1 MSASCLPRGPH
12 GRKGP
17 RGKVMYPADLGPPT
31 RPRPPLPLPSAS
43 SRPLPPRLSS
53 PLPSSPR
60 SQATLARRLE
70 TAPPRC
76 LLAFPADS
84 SAPIIRSQNP
94 AEDQGREIEENWKI
108 CLCWRREERANYC
121 RKGRAMSGRWRGNSS
136 PPFFHRGEILS
147 SAIYHSRVARSL
159 LKRVIRSRGRV

>member
-17 RGKVMYPADLGPPT
+17 RGKVMHPADLGPPT

-94 AEDQGREIEENWKI
+94 AEHQGREIEENWKI
-108 CLCWRREERANYC
+108 CLRWRRKELLSKREGNERTLAWEFFF
-121 RKGRAMSGRWRGNSS
+121 SLF
-136 PPFFHRGEILS
+136 PPSEILS